1 MRTVKPEVLHYMMRA
16 LKKYETLGT
25 LDIPVWRVTESR
37 YLGGGQ
43 YEECGKAPRGMKLG
57 ERWET
62 GYDSAVFFSAETA
75 VPPGFAGKKLYLE
88 LDFGGEAL
96 VRVNGIIA
104 GGVSSAENAG
114 WVHRDRILLGDLDAG
129 TTLAIE
135 AEATVN
141 SGGFCDAAMDGAEST
156 VYTLS
161 KARLV
166 CIDEVCEGYIIDTAT
181 VWDALGCIA
190 DEYIKTRV
198 FAALDDSMHM
208 VDFDFEDSRVR
219 ASIADAADVLKRRL
233 DEIRYTPSCEVLM
246 TGHSHIDIA
255 WLWRVQESERKAAR
269 TFANNLAL
277 MDRYPDF
284 VFAQSQAVLY
294 DMTQRLY
301 PELFGRVKEKVQSG
315 QWDIV
320 GNVWVEADT
329 NIASGESL
337 IRQLLYGR
345 EFFKREFGAVSDIYW
360 LPDCFGFSWALPQII
375 RRSGMKYFL
384 TAKLNGQDTNR
395 FPHTVF
401 RWIGNDGS
409 EVLAYL
415 QRTGY
420 GGEYEP
426 GAIAAAA
433 NRNDEKDTARTVM
446 GMFGYGDGGGGCTYA
461 MVERGRRLQNF
472 PGLPGSRIGHAQEF
486 FETCETVRGGL
497 PAYRDEMYYENHRG
511 TYTSQA
517 FVKKGNRKGEFL
529 LAGAEAAATAAS
541 CFAGAAYPQEPL
553 DGVWKLLLKN
563 QFHDILPGTSIHEA
577 FEDCRADYET
587 ITQTGTRL
595 FQTAL
600 GSLNAR
606 IESRADG
613 VVVWSFLPHKA
624 SGPAEIEIDAMG
636 ADTAAFD
643 RGEQLRG
650 AMFERDG
657 KAYLRFL
664 AADVP
669 AMGYKTFSIAPRQR
683 DFEPVR
689 ATARLL
695 ENEFLRAE
703 FDENGILTSVFDK
716 ENAREVLAG
725 RGNLLTVFQD
735 KCVHETAWNLELN
748 YQKKYWELLEAES
761 VEVPESNEVRG
772 VIRIVRAFGQSRITQ
787 DIILTAGERRLD
799 FETTADW
806 QESDKILKAAFE
818 VGVLNTRAWF
828 ETAHG
833 AIDRPTH
840 WSNGFDLARFE
851 QCAHKWA
858 DLSEGG
864 YGVSLL
870 NDCKYGYDI
879 KDHVMRLSLLRAP
892 TCPDRTG
899 DRGMHRFTYS
909 LYPHQGG
916 WQDASTV
923 QKAFELNVPFA
934 AFPLTKQDGTLPPQ
948 MALVEADCPNVVVEA
963 VKQALD
969 GNGIILRFYEAGQRR
984 GTVTVKTTL
993 PFTKVLECNL
1003 MEVDEREIPS
1013 SGDTFAFDY
1022 KPFEV
1027 RTFRLIP

>member
-1 MRTVKPEVLHYMMRA
+1 MKTAKPEVLHYMMRA
-16 LKKYETLGT
+16 LKNYEASGT
-25 LDIPVWRVTESR
+25 LDIPVWRVSESR

-43 YEECGKAPRGMKLG
+43 YEPAGKDAREMRLG
-57 ERWET
+57 DRWET
-62 GYDSAVFFSAETA
+62 GYDSAVFFTAETV

-96 VRVNGIIA
+96 VRVNGTIA
-104 GGVSSAENAG
+104 GGVSSAENGG

-129 TTLAIE
+129 AALEIE

-141 SGGFCDAAMDGAEST
+141 SGGFCDAAMAGAKSA

-166 CIDEVCEGYIIDTAT
+166 CIDPVCEAYILDTAT
-181 VWDALGCIA
+181 VFDALGHIP
-190 DEYIKTRV
+190 DEYIRSRV
-198 FAALDDSMHM
+198 FAALDESIHT

-219 ASIADAADVLKRRL
+219 ESIADAAEVLRGRL
-233 DEIRYTPSCEVLM
+233 QEIRHTPSCEVLM

-284 VFAQSQAVLY
+284 VFAQSQAILY
-294 DMTQRLY
+294 EMTKRLY
-301 PELFGRVKEKVQSG
+301 PELFGRIQEKVKSG
-315 QWDIV
+315 QWDIT

-345 EFFKREFGAVSDIYW
+345 AFFKQEFGTVSDIYW

-433 NRNDEKDTARTVM
+433 DRNDEKGAARTVM

-461 MVERGRRLQNF
+461 MVERGRRLRNF
-472 PGLPGSRIGHAQEF
+472 PGLPASRIGRAQEF
-486 FETCETVRGGL
+486 FESCETVLGDL

-529 LAGAEAAATAAS
+529 LAGAEAAALAAS
-541 CFAGAAYPQEPL
+541 YFAGAPYPREAL
-553 DGVWKLLLKN
+553 DEAWKLLLKN

-577 FEDCRADYET
+577 FEDCRADYAE
-587 ITQTGTRL
+587 ITRSSTRL
-595 FQTAL
+595 LHGAL
-600 GSLNAR
+600 GALNAR
-606 IESRADG
+606 IGADAG
-613 VVVWSFLPHKA
+613 SAVVWSMLPHRA
-624 SGPAEIEIDAMG
+624 SGPAEVEIG
-636 ADTAAFD
+636 AVESPAAFD
-643 RGEQLRG
+643 GENQLRS
-650 AMFERDG
+650 AVFETGG
-657 KAYLRFL
+657 KRYLRFL
-664 AADVP
+664 AEGVP
-669 AMGYKTFSIAPRQR
+669 PMGYKTFAVAPRRR
-683 DFEPVR
+683 DFEPVK
-689 ATARLL
+689 AAERLL
-695 ENEFLRAE
+695 ENEYLRVE
-703 FDENGILTSVFDK
+703 LDENGILTGVFDK

-748 YQKKYWELLEAES
+748 YQKKYWELFDAES
-761 VEVPESNEVRG
+761 VEVLESSEIRGAVWVVR
-772 VIRIVRAFGQSRITQ
+772 VFHRSRVTQ
-787 DIILTAGERRLD
+787 DIILTAGEKRLD
-799 FETTADW
+799 FETTVDW

-879 KDHVMRLSLLRAP
+879 KDSVMRLSLLRAP
-892 TCPDRTG
+892 TCPDRTA
-899 DRGMHRFTYS
+899 DRGLHRFTYS
-909 LYPHQGG
+909 LYPHKGG

-923 QKAFELNVPFA
+923 QKAFELNVPFQ
-934 AFPLTKQDGTLPPQ
+934 AFSLKKQAGSLPGE
-948 MALVEADCPNVVVEA
+948 MAMVQTDCPNIIIQA
-963 VKQALD
+963 VKQAFD
-969 GNGIILRFYEAGQRR
+969 GQGMILRFYEAEQRR
-984 GTVTVKTTL
+984 GTVTVKTAL
-993 PFTKVLECNL
+993 PFERVFECNL
-1003 MEVDEREIPS
+1003 MEEDEREMPS
-1013 SGDTFAFDY
+1013 GGGAFAFDY
-1022 KPFEV
+1022 RPFEV
-1027 RTFRLIP
+1027 RTFRLVP